1 MAMTETM
8 VVATEIEKIRKALPV
23 LYEKEDTFFAAVK
36 TKNVE
41 EVSNRD
47 MRIPIEMH
55 PGGYFGQY
63 NPDGGDLGRGNGPD
77 FDKAVINTV
86 SFRYASE
93 YTKKAEWSTDTA
105 RKAIV
110 QTVKKLTADS
120 MVEMRRAI
128 DCLYHTAGD
137 GVLATITAVSGTGP
151 YNLTCNDGRF
161 GVKLLRY
168 GQKVNVFSSDLAT
181 NRTAGGART
190 ITALDLED
198 ATITISGGVIA
209 SIAADDVL
217 VVEGATTTP
226 PVSLLGIPY
235 HANDS
240 ETGEWLGFD
249 RSTTPEVVSSS
260 VDAAGSALALPM
272 PRLAINKV
280 GNRLGK
286 EKVKGLK
293 AFMHPCQAQ
302 NYEALGQLVSIIQKQ
317 ASDEKLNLYFGDMM
331 QMAGAPVSTDFK
343 WDMERIDFMNQ
354 DNWGRCDL
362 HPIDFYSVGNQR
374 LFAARSSDGGVAA
387 SVIFYI
393 VMSTNAYVDNPA
405 ELVYIK
411 NLAVPAGYTP

>member
-1 MAMTETM
+1 
-8 VVATEIEKIRKALPV
+8 
-23 LYEKEDTFFAAVK
+23 LYEKEDTFFAGVK

-47 MRIPIEMH
+47 MRIPVQLH

-77 FDKAVINTV
+77 YDKAVINTV
-86 SFRYASE
+86 HLRYASE
-93 YTKKAEWSTDTA
+93 YTKKAEWSTDSA

-110 QTVKKLTADS
+110 QTVKKLTAES

-137 GVLATITAVSGTGP
+137 GVLATISAVSGSGP
-151 YNLTCNDGRF
+151 YDLTCDDGIF

-168 GQKVNVFSSDLAT
+168 GQKVNVFDSTLGT
-181 NRTAGGART
+181 NRTSAAART
-190 ITALDLED
+190 ITAYNLED
-198 ATITISGGVIA
+198 ATVTISGS
-209 SIAADDVL
+209 SISGIVAGDVL

-235 HANDS
+235 HAND
-240 ETGEWLGFD
+240 ETTGSWLGFN
-249 RSTTPEVVSSS
+249 RATTPEVVSSS
-260 VDAAGSALALPM
+260 VDAAGASLALPM
-272 PRLAINKV
+272 PRLAVNKV

-286 EKVKGLK
+286 DKVKGLK
-293 AFMHPCQAQ
+293 AFMHPCQKQ
-302 NYEALGQLVSIIQKQ
+302 NYESMGQLVSIIQKQ
-317 ASDEKLNLYFGDMM
+317 ANSEKLDLYFGDMM
-331 QMAGAPVSTDFK
+331 QMAGAPVVDDFK
-343 WDMERIDFMNQ
+343 WDMTRIDFMNQ

-362 HPIDFYSVGNQR
+362 HPIDFYSVGNQK

-387 SVIFYI
+387 AVLFYI
-393 VMSTNAYVDNPA
+393 VMSTNAFVDNPA

-411 NLAVPAGYTP
+411 NLAVPTGYRP